1 MTEFPNPAADIAS
14 AFVSARLAA
23 RAIETYPGALP
34 QSLSEAYAVQD
45 LAIAAWPEPVVGW
58 KVGRINGDD
67 VALHGT
73 DRLAGPIFPSQ
84 VTAASNSA
92 SGMPVFRG
100 GFAAVEGECV
110 IIAARDAPTMKTD
123 WTREEAID
131 MIGAIHAGVEIASS
145 PFAGINDFGPLVTI
159 SDFGNNFGLVI
170 GDKIP
175 NWRDLAI
182 DEWSFETILDG
193 ICVGRSTP
201 GSIPGGPVESFRFIL
216 ENAARRGLPIKKGSA
231 ISTGAVT
238 GVHVAAISQ
247 SATIKAT
254 GVNDIRVHL
263 IEAAPRTETAD
274 SPRTL

>member
-1 MTEFPNPAADIAS
+1 VTEFPNPAADIAS

-23 RAIETYPGALP
+23 RAIETYPGQLP

-84 VTAASNSA
+84 VTTASSA
-92 SGMPVFRG
+92 PSGMPVFRG
-100 GFAAVEGECV
+100 GFAAIEGECV
-110 IIAARDAPTMKTD
+110 IIAARDAPATKAD
-123 WTREEAID
+123 WTQEEATD

-159 SDFGNNFGLVI
+159 SDFGNNFGLVV
-170 GDKIP
+170 GEEIP
-175 NWRDLAI
+175 NWRELAI
-182 DEWSFETILDG
+182 DDWAFETILDG
-193 ICVGRSTP
+193 TCVGRSTP
-201 GSIPGGPVESFRFIL
+201 AGIPGGPVESFRFIL
-216 ENAARRGLPIKKGSA
+216 ENAARRGLPIKKGSV

-238 GVHVAAISQ
+238 GVHVASISQ
-247 SATIKAT
+247 LATVKAT
-254 GVNDIRVHL
+254 GVQDIRVHL
-263 IEAAPRTETAD
+263 IEAAPRTESAD
-274 SPRTL
+274 APGAL